1 MNKVESSEDG
11 NHICVK
17 ISDCRR
23 AMKMVHPER
32 PDRPLMFYFDVI
44 YPPGVS
50 QLDVYLYTGRVLV
63 DACVKG
69 YNATIFAYG
78 QTGSGKTFSMM
89 GVLGT
94 DLKGIIPR
102 IIEDTFDYIE
112 NLPPD
117 HEGEY
122 TVQIVMCEIYLEKL
136 KDLFNPINDN
146 LKVREDPK
154 LGIYLED
161 AVEQYCATVQEV
173 LDAMD
178 SGFMNR
184 ATSATRMNA
193 ESSRSHCVVILKTT
207 KRVGESKTEAKIKM
221 VDLAGSE
228 KTRKTQATGQRLEE
242 AKLIN
247 ASLTAL
253 SQVLVCLTEGGFI
266 PYRNSKLTRLL
277 QDALGGNSKTSL
289 IVAASPCSYNCEET
303 LGSMRF
309 GTRAKKVKNTAKVNE
324 ELSMDQY
331 KKLCHEQKRV
341 ISKLEYDNAILKL
354 KYDVMSEWITGHG
367 GDVEDITKDCKIV
380 EEEEGEEDLS
390 KVQMDFNNEVSA
402 EVCVIDKKTG
412 KVSAGTVFETSFS
425 AGKGKKGKKGKAKD
439 KARERMQLAGH
450 LLQIGDIDGFR
461 ALGFGDGGGGAS
473 AEELEDQI
481 ADLKAELRGEESRAD
496 QLEDELEKVTD
507 ELDSSRDKVAELNS
521 KLAEYRFYKQKVEFL
536 EREMEMNK
544 SAAPVA
550 IEIDDGDAGSAL
562 VDEEWLNTPIGSCDQ
577 QWVAEAQ
584 KKLRFMSKQMM
595 KKDSIIK
602 RLQNASSSVMDE
614 ETLMALA
621 SNNDAAKQG
630 ALKKILDAQRQ
641 LSGKLKEKEEEV
653 DKAKRAVA
661 MLQQRDKFNQELKK
675 NWQTRLKQME
685 QAVLL
690 CSQIHGR
697 DRKKFAAELA
707 EKEEQIQKL
716 KAYVQKTNEMRA
728 KQQKTMGGASN
739 RMMMPINRKGARGRG
754 GPKKKKRPAKAA
766 S

>member
-1 MNKVESSEDG
+1 
-11 NHICVK
+11 
-17 ISDCRR
+17 
-23 AMKMVHPER
+23 
-32 PDRPLMFYFDVI
+32 
-44 YPPGVS
+44 
-50 QLDVYLYTGRVLV
+50 
-63 DACVKG
+63 
-69 YNATIFAYG
+69 
-78 QTGSGKTFSMM
+78 
-89 GVLGT
+89 
-94 DLKGIIPR
+94 
-102 IIEDTFDYIE
+102 
-112 NLPPD
+112 
-117 HEGEY
+117 
-122 TVQIVMCEIYLEKL
+122 
-136 KDLFNPINDN
+136 
-146 LKVREDPK
+146 
-154 LGIYLED
+154 
-161 AVEQYCATVQEV
+161 
-173 LDAMD
+173 
-178 SGFMNR
+178 
-184 ATSATRMNA
+184 
-193 ESSRSHCVVILKTT
+193 
-207 KRVGESKTEAKIKM
+207 
-221 VDLAGSE
+221 
-228 KTRKTQATGQRLEE
+228 
-242 AKLIN
+242 
-247 ASLTAL
+247 
-253 SQVLVCLTEGGFI
+253 
-266 PYRNSKLTRLL
+266 
-277 QDALGGNSKTSL
+277 
-289 IVAASPCSYNCEET
+289 VAASPCSYNCEET

-309 GTRAKKVKNTAKVNE
+309 GTRAKKVKNKAKVNE

-331 KKLCHEQKRV
+331 KKLCNDQKRI
-341 ISKLEYDNAILKL
+341 ISKLEYDNKLLQLKL
-354 KYDVMSEWITGHG
+354 DTLGEWVVGKG
-367 GDVEDITKDCKIV
+367 GDVADITKDCKIV

-390 KVQMDFNNEVSA
+390 KVEMDFNNEVSA

-412 KVSAGTVFETSFS
+412 KVAAGQVFETSFD
-425 AGKGKKGKKGKAKD
+425 AGKGKKGKKGKNKD

-450 LLQIGDIDGFR
+450 LLQIGDLDGFR

-507 ELDSSRDKVAELNS
+507 ELDTSRDKIAELNS

-544 SAAPVA
+544 GQQPVA
-550 IEIDDGDAGSAL
+550 AEMVDDGPGGEGGL
-562 VDEEWLNTPIGSCDQ
+562 VDEDWLSTPIGSCDQ
-577 QWVAEAQ
+577 GWIAEAQ
-584 KKLRFMSKQMM
+584 KKLRFLSKQMK

-602 RLQNASSSVMDE
+602 RLKDSPSGAMDE

-621 SNNDAAKQG
+621 SGNDAAKQG

-728 KQQKTMGGASN
+728 KQQKTMGGASM
-739 RMMMPINRKGARGRG
+739 RMRMPVGRKGGKGKGRG

>member
-1 MNKVESSEDG
+1 
-11 NHICVK
+11 
-17 ISDCRR
+17 
-23 AMKMVHPER
+23 
-32 PDRPLMFYFDVI
+32 
-44 YPPGVS
+44 
-50 QLDVYLYTGRVLV
+50 
-63 DACVKG
+63 
-69 YNATIFAYG
+69 
-78 QTGSGKTFSMM
+78 
-89 GVLGT
+89 
-94 DLKGIIPR
+94 
-102 IIEDTFDYIE
+102 
-112 NLPPD
+112 
-117 HEGEY
+117 
-122 TVQIVMCEIYLEKL
+122 
-136 KDLFNPINDN
+136 
-146 LKVREDPK
+146 
-154 LGIYLED
+154 
-161 AVEQYCATVQEV
+161 
-173 LDAMD
+173 
-178 SGFMNR
+178 
-184 ATSATRMNA
+184 
-193 ESSRSHCVVILKTT
+193 
-207 KRVGESKTEAKIKM
+207 
-221 VDLAGSE
+221 
-228 KTRKTQATGQRLEE
+228 
-242 AKLIN
+242 
-247 ASLTAL
+247 
-253 SQVLVCLTEGGFI
+253 
-266 PYRNSKLTRLL
+266 
-277 QDALGGNSKTSL
+277 
-289 IVAASPCSYNCEET
+289 VAASPCSYNCEET

-309 GTRAKKVKNTAKVNE
+309 GTRAKKVKNKAKVNE

-331 KKLCHEQKRV
+331 KKLCNDQKRI
-341 ISKLEYDNAILKL
+341 ISKLEYDNKLLQLKL
-354 KYDVMSEWITGHG
+354 DTLGEWVVGKG
-367 GDVEDITKDCKIV
+367 GDVADITKDCKIV

-390 KVQMDFNNEVSA
+390 KVEMDFNNEVSA

-412 KVSAGTVFETSFS
+412 KVAAGQVFETSFD
-425 AGKGKKGKKGKAKD
+425 AGKGKKGKKGKNKD

-450 LLQIGDIDGFR
+450 LLQIGDLDGFR

-507 ELDSSRDKVAELNS
+507 ELDTSRDKIAELNS

-544 SAAPVA
+544 SAAPVHVDTG
-550 IEIDDGDAGSAL
+550 DDGGEGGGL
-562 VDEEWLNTPIGSCDQ
+562 VDEDWLNTPIGSCDQ
-577 QWVAEAQ
+577 SWVVEAQ
-584 KKLRFMSKQMM
+584 KKLKFLSKQMA

-602 RLQNASSSVMDE
+602 RLKNSPSSAMDE

-621 SNNDAAKQG
+621 SGNDAAKQG

-641 LSGKLKEKEEEV
+641 LSGKLKEREEEV

-728 KQQKTMGGASN
+728 KQQKTAGGASN
-739 RMMMPINRKGARGRG
+739 RMMMPINRKGGRGRG